1 MKKLSVLLILGTLL
15 CIPRLHAQ
23 DNAVRLTRFEG
34 QRITGIISNCGF
46 DIQLTQGSN
55 TGATVEINRELEKY
69 LDFSLENGILSIV
82 LKNDK
87 KQRNFGDWL
96 NNYRLRR
103 ATVTVSALDKISV
116 SSSARITASGTFTGK
131 NVSLRASSSSWINGV
146 NVQSDGGASV
156 SLSSSAGIQSLNL
169 TATGNIEVK
178 GSSSASLHQFVLNT
192 SGNINMGGSSS
203 CSIKSGTLK
212 ANDISLNASSSGG
225 IRDCRLDARGLS
237 AVISSSATM
246 SLSGQVQTA
255 SFQGSSSGRIRAEGL
270 TTTDATASMS
280 SSSSLTLRVT
290 GVANFHCNSSGSIRY
305 SGNPDIQRQDA
316 SSGGRISAL

>member
-23 DNAVRLTRFEG
+23 DAVRLTRFEG

-55 TGATVEINRELEKY
+55 TGATVEINRELEEY
-69 LDFSLENGILSIV
+69 LDISLEDGILHIG
-82 LKNDK
+82 LKSDK
-87 KQRNFGDWL
+87 KHNFGKWL

-103 ATVTVSALDKISV
+103 ATVTVSALDKVSV
-116 SSSARITASGTFTGK
+116 SSSAKITASGTFTGT
-131 NVSLRASSSSWINGV
+131 NVSLRASSSSRINGLTIRS
-146 NVQSDGGASV
+146 NGGASID
-156 SLSSSAGIQSLNL
+156 LSSSAGIQSLNL
-169 TATGNIEVK
+169 TASGNIEVK
-178 GSSSASLHQFVLNT
+178 SSSSASLYQFTLNT
-192 SGNINMGGSSS
+192 SGNIALGGSSS
-203 CSIKSGTLK
+203 CSIGSGTLT
-212 ANDISLNASSSGG
+212 ASDISLNASSSGG
-225 IRDCRLDARGLS
+225 IRDCRLEARGLS

-255 SFQGSSSGRIRAEGL
+255 SFQGSSSGRIQAEGL
-270 TTTDATASMS
+270 TATDATASMS

-290 GVANFHCNSSGSIRY
+290 GGANFHCNSSGSIRY